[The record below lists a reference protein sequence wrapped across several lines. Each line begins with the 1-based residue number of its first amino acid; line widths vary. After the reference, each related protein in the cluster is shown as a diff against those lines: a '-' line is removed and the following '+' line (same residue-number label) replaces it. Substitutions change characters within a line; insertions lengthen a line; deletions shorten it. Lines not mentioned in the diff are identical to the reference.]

1 MCAGGHVLLQKIRR
15 RRCGFFFSSRPSL
28 WPTRRSNKNAS
39 QKAGL
44 DTHKSL
50 KTRLHCS
57 CPESRNI
64 IGRKEQW
71 GQREEKE
78 LQRAETELQFCGC
91 AHCHRL
97 SVPQFMLFLPSKK
110 DGLTKTQNQL
120 ALLLH
125 SALHTLLHKFS
136 LRSLRKW
143 LSKRENRTNLKVKW
157 VD

>member
-50 KTRLHCS
+50 KTRLHFS
-57 CPESRNI
+57 CPESWN
-64 IGRKEQW
+64 
-71 GQREEKE
+71 REEKE

-91 AHCHRL
+91 AHCRRL

-125 SALHTLLHKFS
+125 SALHTTLGQIFTSFTPKMAFQKGKS
-136 LRSLRKW
+136 NESQ
-143 LSKRENRTNLKVKW
+143 S
-157 VD
+157 